1 MGRTMMGGVTH
12 EGNVDLLNPQQQNFL
27 SQILGRSN
35 DPGQFNDMFQKSFVD
50 PSIQNLQRQV
60 IPAIQESFLGLDE
73 SGSSALNRALAQSAT
88 DVATNLGSQQ
98 MNQYNQQI
106 SQGLQGLQ
114 TNAFMPLINQQQG
127 LLPGILNALA
137 GGTGAF
143 FGMRR

>member
-1 MGRTMMGGVTH
+1 MGGSSF

-27 SQILGRSN
+27 SQILGRST

-50 PSIQNLQRQV
+50 PSLQNLQRQV

-106 SQGLQGLQ
+106 GQGLQGLQ
-114 TNAFMPLINQQQG
+114 TPAFMPLINQQQG
-127 LLPGILNALA
+127 LLPGLLNALGLGL
-137 GGTGAF
+137 GGY
-143 FGMRR
+143 FGTKK